1 MELAPHPVRYAQGGE
16 AQIAYQTLGEGPRDL
31 LFHFGFPSHLE
42 LQWEHPAV
50 ARFYRRL
57 ASFSRLILFDRRG
70 TGLSERG
77 REMHGFEEQMD
88 DIRVVM
94 DALGSEQCCHVGV
107 SVGGRVALLFA
118 ATYPERTTAV
128 ATIAGHP
135 ATLKAE
141 PDYPWGSSP
150 EELEYVIEAVL
161 QGWGSVGNLDE
172 LLSQLAPSV
181 ANDPFTR
188 DWWFRFVRSAMSPRE
203 VAEDLRALA
212 PVDIRKVLPTVRV
225 PTLIMHRSHDRMADI
240 RASRYMAERIPGGRF
255 VELPGEDELPF
266 FGDQDAILDELE
278 EFFTGVRPTPRS
290 DRVLATVFFTDIV
303 GSTKRASELGDR
315 RWREVL
321 EVHDSLVRRELSRFG
336 GREIDTAGDGFLAT
350 FDSPARA
357 IRCAESTA
365 HAIHGMGLEM
375 RAGIH
380 TGEIELVADKV
391 RGIAVHIGARV
402 AALAGEREVFVSQ
415 TVKDLVAGSGFT
427 FEDQGSHS
435 LKGVPDDW
443 RIYKLVPSP
452 PGS

>member
-1 MELAPHPVRYAQGGE
+1 
-16 AQIAYQTLGEGPRDL
+16 
-31 LFHFGFPSHLE
+31 
-42 LQWEHPAV
+42 
-50 ARFYRRL
+50 
-57 ASFSRLILFDRRG
+57 
-70 TGLSERG
+70 
-77 REMHGFEEQMD
+77 MHGFEEQMD

-188 DWWFRFVRSAMSPRE
+188 DWWLRFVRSAMSPRE

-212 PVDIRKVLPTVRV
+212 PVDIRKILPTVQV

-315 RWREVL
+315 RWRDLL
-321 EVHDSLVRRELSRFG
+321 EVHDSIVRRELSRFG

-365 HAIHGMGLEM
+365 HAIHGMGLEI
-375 RAGIH
+375 RVGVH

-402 AALAGEREVFVSQ
+402 AALAGAREIFVSQ
-415 TVKDLVAGSGFT
+415 TVKDLVAGSGST
-427 FEDQGSHS
+427 FEDQGIHS

-443 RIYKLVPSP
+443 RIYKVVPSP

>member
-1 MELAPHPVRYAQGGE
+1 VELAPHPVRYAQGSE
-16 AQIAYQTLGEGPRDL
+16 VQIAYQTLGEGPRDL

-88 DIRVVM
+88 DIRAVM

-128 ATIAGHP
+128 ATIASHP

-150 EELEYVIEAVL
+150 EDLDYVIESVL
-161 QGWGSVGNLDE
+161 QGWGSAENLDE
-172 LLSQLAPSV
+172 FLAQIAPSV
-181 ANDPFTR
+181 ADDPFTR
-188 DWWFRFVRSAMSPRE
+188 DWWLRFVRSAMSPRE

-212 PVDIRKVLPTVRV
+212 PVDIRRVLPTVRV
-225 PTLIMHRSHDRMADI
+225 PTLIMHRSQDRMADI

-303 GSTKRASELGDR
+303 GSTKRAAELGDR
-315 RWREVL
+315 RWRDVL

-365 HAIHGMGLEM
+365 HAIHGMGLEI
-375 RAGIH
+375 RAGVH
-380 TGEIELVADKV
+380 TGELELVADQV

-402 AALAGEREVFVSQ
+402 AALAGGREVFVSQ

-427 FEDQGSHS
+427 FEDQGIHA
-435 LKGVPDDW
+435 LKGIPDDW
-443 RIYKLVPSP
+443 RIYKVLSSPS
-452 PGS
+452 S